1 MPVRFFHCA
10 SALLAPGSIIEPGNW
25 GRMIRTYLPN
35 EGGTF
40 GVAFR
45 EMILEQER
53 LSIAPAKPSRLDAL
67 FACRSEA
74 DLRHFM
80 QANGRFRDIPYE
92 VELIGPAPLHY
103 GDYTLPLFVPDVAS
117 FETFAAR
124 ARSYWAGLSPVQNV
138 EVLIGGPVKI
148 TQRLT

>member
-1 MPVRFFHCA
+1 
-10 SALLAPGSIIEPGNW
+10 
-25 GRMIRTYLPN
+25 MIRTYLPN

-53 LSIAPAKPSRLDAL
+53 LNIDAAKPSRLDAL

-80 QANGRFRDIPYE
+80 QTNSRFRDIPYE
-92 VELIGPAPLHY
+92 VELVGPAPLHF
-103 GDYTLPLFVPDVAS
+103 GDHTLPLLAPGVAY
-117 FETFAAR
+117 FDAFAAR
-124 ARSYWAGLSPVQNV
+124 ARSYWAGPPPVQNV

-148 TQRLT
+148 VQRLP